1 MKVMV
6 YGGYGDNG
14 NDGGYMVVWSVV
26 MMHGGCR

>member
-1 MKVMV
+1 MV

-14 NDGGYMVVWSVV
+14 NDGGYMVVWFAMI

>member
-1 MKVMV
+1 M

-14 NDGGYMVVWSVV
+14 NDGGYMVVWSAVI